1 MKFWGLT
8 TAFLLSTAALFAQTT
23 DTIPTVSDAELDAW
37 LEQYAVVD
45 SLPDGGTPNDTLAAQ
60 PMPLDSLQPLVNHE
74 DTAKIAAAN
83 PDTIPIVVNHEDTL
97 QVADNQADSL
107 PIVVANASS
116 DSLEFLPDTLVAV
129 PLISA
134 AELAEIRKNAAQ
146 RAQSNPLF
154 MDEWVAVRRAESTD
168 AVRRLRH
175 RAQREA
181 FRANPDAFAYH
192 ESQLPNIAEIR
203 RRRTKSNQDKVNVV
217 DVPTVKIDKLAK
229 LKPNKSPWEYGGDV
243 QVQFSQNYYSS
254 NWYTGGESS
263 MAAYFFFKG
272 KVNYT
277 SDKIQWDNQL
287 DAKFSFNTAASDTLR
302 TFRTNDDL
310 VKLTSKLGIRAF
322 KSQMWFY
329 SADFELST
337 PLFNTYIKNSY
348 ERVTGPFSPLRL
360 SLSAG
365 FDFKYKKE
373 LSVQLLPISYKMLH
387 VADTTHRNGV
397 SESIAD
403 KQGIPAGQKTKHD
416 LGSKIKVKWEH
427 SFMREIKLETT
438 FSFYTNYKGVE
449 ADWEIIG
456 NFIINRFLSA
466 RVSLNPRYDSTI
478 TLPDGKDPRLQ
489 FKELVSVGFRYKF

>member
-8 TAFLLSTAALFAQTT
+8 TAFLLSAVVLFAQTT

-45 SLPDGGTPNDTLAAQ
+45 SLPDGAPENDTLAAESV
-60 PMPLDSLQPLVNHE
+60 PLDSLQP
-74 DTAKIAAAN
+74 IAN
-83 PDTIPIVVNHEDTL
+83 QEDTL
-97 QVADNQADSL
+97 QVAITNLDTLPMVVAHEDTLQIAVNQADLL
-107 PIVVANASS
+107 PVVATNS
-116 DSLEFLPDTLVAV
+116 DSLEFLPDTLVV

-154 MDEWVAVRRAESTD
+154 MDEWVAVHRSEPTD

-175 RAQREA
+175 RAQNEA

-192 ESQLPNIAEIR
+192 ESQLPNIDEIR
-203 RRRTKSNQDKVNVV
+203 RRRTKNSQDRVNVV
-217 DVPTVKIDKLAK
+217 AVPTVKIDKLAK

-243 QVQFSQNYYSS
+243 QIQFSQNYYSS

-287 DAKFSFNTAASDTLR
+287 DMKFSFNTAASDTLR

-438 FSFYTNYKGVE
+438 FSFYTNYKGIE

>member
-8 TAFLLSTAALFAQTT
+8 TAFLLAAVVLWAQEA

-45 SLPDGGTPNDTLAAQ
+45 SLPDG
-60 PMPLDSLQPLVNHE
+60 
-74 DTAKIAAAN
+74 TA
-83 PDTIPIVVNHEDTL
+83 E
-97 QVADNQADSL
+97 
-107 PIVVANASS
+107 
-116 DSLEFLPDTLVAV
+116 PDTLVAQPIVNQEDTLQTIVAAADTTQTVVEQNAAPQSAPINSDTLQIAVNQTDTVAVSPDTLAVV

-134 AELAEIRKNAAQ
+134 DELAEIRRCAAE
-146 RAQSNPLF
+146 RALINPLF
-154 MDEWVAVRRAESTD
+154 IDEWVAVHRSEPADERE
-168 AVRRLRH
+168 RLRQ
-175 RAQREA
+175 RAQAEA
-181 FRANPDAFAYH
+181 FRVAPDVFVYH
-192 ESQLPNIAEIR
+192 ESQLPNIDEIR
-203 RRRTKSNQDKVNVV
+203 RRRAQASRDKVNVV

-229 LKPNKSPWEYGGDV
+229 LKPNKSPWEYSGDV

-263 MAAYFFFKG
+263 MTAYFFFKG
-272 KVNYT
+272 KVDYT
-277 SDKIQWDNQL
+277 SDKVQWNSQL

-310 VKLTSKLGIRAF
+310 IKLTSKLGVRAF
-322 KSQMWFY
+322 KSKTWFY

-337 PLFNTYIKNSY
+337 PLFNTYVKNSY
-348 ERVTGPFSPLRL
+348 ERVTGPFSPLRVGL
-360 SLSAG
+360 SLG

-387 VADTTHRNGV
+387 VADTTHRHGV

-403 KQGIPAGQKTKHD
+403 KQGIPAGQKTKND
-416 LGSKIKVKWEH
+416 FGSKIKIKWEH
-427 SFMREIKLETT
+427 SFVREVKIETT
-438 FSFYTNYKGVE
+438 FSLYTNYKGVE

>member
-1 MKFWGLT
+1 MKFFGLT
-8 TAFLLSTAALFAQTT
+8 TAFLLSAVALFAQAT

-45 SLPDGGTPNDTLAAQ
+45 SLPDGVPENDTLAAESV
-60 PMPLDSLQPLVNHE
+60 PADSLQP
-74 DTAKIAAAN
+74 IAN
-83 PDTIPIVVNHEDTL
+83 QEDTL
-97 QVADNQADSL
+97 QVAVANSDTIPTVVAHEDTLQIAVNQADSL
-107 PIVVANASS
+107 PVVAANS
-116 DSLEFLPDTLVAV
+116 DSLEILPDTLVV

-134 AELAEIRKNAAQ
+134 DELAEIRKNAAQ

-154 MDEWVAVRRAESTD
+154 MDEWVAVHRSEPTD

-175 RAQREA
+175 RAQNEA

-192 ESQLPNIAEIR
+192 ESQLPNIDEIR
-203 RRRTKSNQDKVNVV
+203 RRRTKNSQDKVNVV
-217 DVPTVKIDKLAK
+217 AVPTVKIDKLAK

-243 QVQFSQNYYSS
+243 QIQFSQNYYSS

-287 DAKFSFNTAASDTLR
+287 DMKFSFNTAASDTLR

-438 FSFYTNYKGVE
+438 FSFYTNYKGIE

>member
-1 MKFWGLT
+1 MKFLGLT
-8 TAFLLSTAALFAQTT
+8 TAFLLSAVALFAQTT

-45 SLPDGGTPNDTLAAQ
+45 SLPDGVPENDTLAAESV
-60 PMPLDSLQPLVNHE
+60 PADSLQQIANQE
-74 DTAKIAAAN
+74 DTLQIAVAN
-83 PDTIPIVVNHEDTL
+83 LDTIPMVVAHEDTL
-97 QVADNQADSL
+97 QIAVNQADLL
-107 PIVVANASS
+107 PVVAANS
-116 DSLEFLPDTLVAV
+116 DSLEFLPDTLIV

-134 AELAEIRKNAAQ
+134 DELAEIRKNAAQ

-154 MDEWVAVRRAESTD
+154 MDEWVAVHRSEPTD

-175 RAQREA
+175 RAQSEA

-192 ESQLPNIAEIR
+192 ESQLPNIDEIR
-203 RRRTKSNQDKVNVV
+203 RRRTKNGQDKVNVV
-217 DVPTVKIDKLAK
+217 AVPTVKIDKLAK

-243 QVQFSQNYYSS
+243 QIQFSQNYYSS

-287 DAKFSFNTAASDTLR
+287 DMKFSFNTAASDTLR

-438 FSFYTNYKGVE
+438 FSFYTNYKGIE

>member
-8 TAFLLSTAALFAQTT
+8 TAFLLSAFAVFAQDA

-45 SLPDGGTPNDTLAAQ
+45 SLPDGDAEPDDVAAQ
-60 PMPLDSLQPLVNHE
+60 TVSL
-74 DTAKIAAAN
+74 DTA
-83 PDTIPIVVNHEDTL
+83 
-97 QVADNQADSL
+97 QVADNQADL
-107 PIVVANASS
+107 TEI
-116 DSLEFLPDTLVAV
+116 LPDTVVPV
-129 PLISA
+129 PLVSA
-134 AELAEIRKNAAQ
+134 DELAEIHRRAAA

-154 MDEWVAVRRAESTD
+154 MDEWVAVHRSEPADE
-168 AVRRLRH
+168 VRRLRR
-175 RAQREA
+175 RAQAEA
-181 FRANPDAFAYH
+181 FRANPDVFAYH
-192 ESQLPNIAEIR
+192 ESQLPNIDEIR
-203 RRRTKSNQDKVNVV
+203 RRRTKAGQDKVKVV
-217 DVPTVKIDKLAK
+217 DVPTVKIDKLSK
-229 LKPNKSPWEYGGDV
+229 LNPAKSPWEYGGDV
-243 QVQFSQNYYSS
+243 QMQFSQNYYSS

-310 VKLTSKLGIRAF
+310 VKLTSKLGVRAF
-322 KSQMWFY
+322 KSDKWFY

-337 PLFNTYIKNSY
+337 PLFNTYVKNSY

-360 SLSAG
+360 NLSAG

-387 VADTTHRNGV
+387 VADTSRRAGV
-397 SESIAD
+397 VESIAD
-403 KQGIPAGQKTKHD
+403 KQGIPAGRKTKND

-427 SFMREIKLETT
+427 SFIREVKLETT

>member
-1 MKFWGLT
+1 MKFLGLT
-8 TAFLLSTAALFAQTT
+8 TAFLLSAVALFAQKT

-45 SLPDGGTPNDTLAAQ
+45 SLPDGVPENDTLTAQ
-60 PMPLDSLQPLVNHE
+60 SVPLDSLQPIVNQE
-74 DTAKIAAAN
+74 YTAIVAVANSDTL
-83 PDTIPIVVNHEDTL
+83 PMVVAHEDTL
-97 QVADNQADSL
+97 QIAVNQSNLL
-107 PIVVANASS
+107 PVVATNS
-116 DSLEFLPDTLVAV
+116 DSLEFLPDTLVV

-134 AELAEIRKNAAQ
+134 DELAEIRKNAAQ

-154 MDEWVAVRRAESTD
+154 MDEWVAVHRSEPTD

-175 RAQREA
+175 RAQNEA
-181 FRANPDAFAYH
+181 FRTNPDAFAYH
-192 ESQLPNIAEIR
+192 ESQLPNIDEIR
-203 RRRTKSNQDKVNVV
+203 RRRTKSGQDKVNVV
-217 DVPTVKIDKLAK
+217 AVPTVKIDKLAK

-243 QVQFSQNYYSS
+243 QIQFSQNYYSN

-438 FSFYTNYKGVE
+438 FSFYTNYKGIE